1 MIIITK
7 VINIIG
13 KLSTHKRHYTVIPC
27 VCKRMLFIYFF
38 KRGGLN
44 IFVFDINVG
53 FKKKKQENF
62 PRCAKLHLG
71 LKETVYIGHYSFN
84 EIIFKSKT
92 CIFINK
98 QYSPCQR
105 VQSLLRYTWPHL

>member
-27 VCKRMLFIYFF
+27 VCKRMLFI
-38 KRGGLN
+38 KKKKGGGGLN

-53 FKKKKQENF
+53 FKKKNK
-62 PRCAKLHLG
+62 
-71 LKETVYIGHYSFN
+71 
-84 EIIFKSKT
+84 KT
-92 CIFINK
+92 FLVVLSSIW
-98 QYSPCQR
+98 
-105 VQSLLRYTWPHL
+105 V